1 VVLDSDWEGIMA
13 NVFESHPRV
22 LAYAKN
28 QGMGLEVPYLD
39 GGISRRYIPDFVVR
53 LDDRGDEPLNLVLEV
68 KGYRGENAKAK
79 ADTMM
84 SYWVPGVNAL
94 GEFGRWGFAEFCD
107 WAVMDEDFEKL
118 VDNLMTK
125 EVA

>member
-1 VVLDSDWEGIMA
+1 
-13 NVFESHPRV
+13 V

-39 GGISRRYIPDFVVR
+39 AGISRRYVPDFVVR
-53 LDDRGDEPLNLVLEV
+53 LDDGGDEPLNLILEV
-68 KGYRGENAKAK
+68 KGYRGEDAKAK
-79 ADTMM
+79 ADTMI

-94 GEFGRWGFAEFCD
+94 GEFGRWGFAEFSD
-107 WAVMDEDFEKL
+107 WAVMGEDFEKL
-118 VDNLMTK
+118 VDKLMIK